1 MTATLRNSTVLGA
14 VASPTIAS
22 QEWSGMSKRWAVAA
36 SLAAVY
42 VIWSS
47 TYLALRFLVETF
59 PPFLGTS
66 IRMLLAGSIL
76 FVWVWRRG
84 APMPTPRQWRN
95 GFAVG
100 VLLFVGGLGL
110 VTLAEDVGVGS
121 GITATAVAMVPV
133 WAALMS
139 GLFGKWP
146 SRTEW
151 TGIVIGLVG
160 VALLSGEGDFKAA
173 PLGLALVVVSPILW
187 SLGSVWSSHT
197 DLPTGSMSAAIQML
211 GGGVALALVGA
222 LLGESITVAPSLK
235 SWLALAWL
243 VIPGSLIAFSAYM
256 YLLRAVR
263 PALATSYAYVNPVF
277 AVILGVTLGQE
288 HLTGQVWV
296 ALPIILLSVALIVRS
311 RDRTPHQSEYER
323 NTAGTRVE

>member
-1 MTATLRNSTVLGA
+1 
-14 VASPTIAS
+14 
-22 QEWSGMSKRWAVAA
+22 
-36 SLAAVY
+36 
-42 VIWSS
+42 
-47 TYLALRFLVETF
+47 
-59 PPFLGTS
+59 
-66 IRMLLAGSIL
+66 
-76 FVWVWRRG
+76 
-84 APMPTPRQWRN
+84 
-95 GFAVG
+95 
-100 VLLFVGGLGL
+100 
-110 VTLAEDVGVGS
+110 
-121 GITATAVAMVPV
+121 
-133 WAALMS
+133 
-139 GLFGKWP
+139 
-146 SRTEW
+146 
-151 TGIVIGLVG
+151 
-160 VALLSGEGDFKAA
+160 
-173 PLGLALVVVSPILW
+173 
-187 SLGSVWSSHT
+187 
-197 DLPTGSMSAAIQML
+197 
-211 GGGVALALVGA
+211 LVGA